1 MGVEYAILDASHSR
15 RFILGKYFHIDILE
29 TEPRR
34 MTRAEVRAA
43 VEQAFSRTG
52 EAAWKEHLAMRI
64 WAFCESADWQVTID
78 LDGEEAA
85 GAAVVLVPSCA
96 YVSYKY
102 RPRASF
108 DVDYHE
114 SLVRR
119 RGRGGGG

>member
-15 RFILGKYFHIDILE
+15 RFMLGKYFHIDILE

-85 GAAVVLVPSCA
+85 GAAVVLSRYDETLEPDPLVEA
-96 YVSYKY
+96 YKKACDAWLL
-102 RPRASF
+102 PEA
-108 DVDYHE
+108 
-114 SLVRR
+114 
-119 RGRGGGG
+119 